1 MKRRGPS
8 RRLALIDVRH
18 VFRSLQAKNFRLFF
32 AGQLVSMVGMWMQD
46 VGLFWLVLRVTNS
59 ALALGVV
66 SALSFGPMLFF
77 GMWGGVIA
85 DRFDKRL
92 ILFGTQ
98 FSMAV
103 VAIVL
108 GAMTLAGQAPL
119 WAIYLLTLLNGCAFA
134 IDNPTRRAFL
144 LEMVAPTDVSNAV
157 SLWTALSAGSRV
169 IGPAMA
175 GLIIATTSVAYC
187 FLLNAAS
194 YVAVILALLCMN
206 KALLHPISPS
216 RRTGRPVRA
225 ALRYAWSRSAIRV
238 PLIMMAVIGTLA
250 FNFEVLLPL
259 LARFT
264 FHRGPETFGLMMALL
279 SVGYVIGSLLV
290 ATRSG
295 ISERYVAICAVTFGV
310 LLLTVAASDT
320 LAITYVTLVVMG
332 VGASAFI
339 SSSNAIIQ
347 VECEPAMSGRVLA
360 LFGALF
366 LGSTPIGGPIV
377 GAIAGAFG
385 ARTGL
390 AVGGFAA
397 ATTGLMALAWYR
409 HAGAQRRSDAA
420 ERDTERPVLAS

>member
-1 MKRRGPS
+1 MKRQGPS
-8 RRLALIDVRH
+8 RGLALIDVRH

-92 ILFGTQ
+92 ILLGTQ
-98 FSMAV
+98 FSMALI
-103 VAIVL
+103 AIVL
-108 GAMTLAGQAPL
+108 GVMALEGQTPL

-134 IDNPTRRAFL
+134 LDNPTRRAFL
-144 LEMVAPTDVSNAV
+144 LEMVGPTDVSNAV

-169 IGPAMA
+169 IGPAIA

-187 FLLNAAS
+187 FLANAAS
-194 YVAVILALLCMN
+194 YVAVILALLYMN
-206 KALLHPISPS
+206 KALLRPNSPPP
-216 RRTGRPVRA
+216 RTGRPVRA
-225 ALRYAWSRSAIRV
+225 ALRYAWSRRAIRV

-250 FNFEVLLPL
+250 YNFEVLLPL

-264 FHRGPETFGLMMALL
+264 FHQGPETFGLMVALL

-290 ATRSG
+290 ATRSRV
-295 ISERYVAICAVTFGV
+295 SERYVATCALTFGM
-310 LLLTVAASDT
+310 LLLAVAASDT
-320 LAITYVTLVVMG
+320 LTVTYVALTVMG
-332 VGASAFI
+332 VAASAFI

-347 VECEPAMSGRVLA
+347 VECAPAMSGRVLA
-360 LFGALF
+360 LFGVLF
-366 LGSTPIGGPIV
+366 LGTTPIGGPIV
-377 GAIAGAFG
+377 GAIPGALG
-385 ARTGL
+385 ARTAL
-390 AVGGFAA
+390 AVGGLAA
-397 ATTGLMALAWYR
+397 ATTGLTALAWYR
-409 HAGAQRRSDAA
+409 HAGSQRLSDAA
-420 ERDTERPVLAS
+420 ERDAERPVLAN